1 MGPGQS
7 SALNSVGNR
16 VLFDR
21 NLDRARDKG
30 QSMSVCI
37 AGEVLLLHSD

>member
-7 SALNSVGNR
+7 SALNSVVDR
-16 VLFDR
+16 VLFET
-21 NLDRARDKG
+21 NLERSRDKG

-37 AGEVLLLHSD
+37 AGEGLLLHSD